1 MMIEL
6 TLVQPAEQDDL
17 RQLAESYWAELMP
30 KATVLKDQPSR
41 DRYFADS
48 FCWEGEQDRPYWAL
62 RSGERVGFV
71 TLSRNGQSA
80 YIDDFY
86 VVPAARR
93 QGLGRQIVQALST
106 HFDRDGVT
114 LVELSVRRDNP
125 RALAFWEAMGFR
137 IASYRLRQYRNPATG
152 TAFIGGLS
160 SDFNINQSL

>member
-6 TLVQPAEQDDL
+6 TPVQPAEGDDL
-17 RQLAESYWAELMP
+17 RRMAEAYWAELMP

-41 DRYFADS
+41 DRYFAES
-48 FCWEGEQDRPYWAL
+48 FRWDGEQDRPYWAL
-62 RSGERVGFV
+62 LAGERVGFV

-93 QGLGRQIVQALST
+93 QGLGRQIAQALAT
-106 HFDRDGVT
+106 LFDGDGVT

-125 RALAFWEAMGFR
+125 RALAFWEALGFR
-137 IASYRLRQYRNPATG
+137 IASYRLRQYRDPATG

-160 SDFNINQSL
+160 SDFSS

>member
-1 MMIEL
+1 MIEL
-6 TLVQPAEQDDL
+6 RMVEPTEQADL
-17 RQLAESYWAELMP
+17 RPLAEAYWEELMP
-30 KATVLKDQPSR
+30 NATVLKDRASR

-48 FCWEGEQDRPYWAL
+48 FRWEGEQDRPYWAL
-62 RSGERVGFV
+62 RSGERVGVV
-71 TLSRNGQSA
+71 TLSRNGQSV

-114 LVELSVRRDNP
+114 LIELNVRRDNP

-137 IASYRLRQYRNPATG
+137 IASYRLRQYRDPATG

-160 SDFNINQSL
+160 SDFV